1 MMCFNPTKRIN
12 ESLDKARAAL
22 VYRKFLIAAHDVKG
36 KMMFSKYVIM
46 SCDEDSLDGI
56 VYAYYTDIESAR
68 KGFEHI
74 LKYYP
79 DEGYQL
85 YEYIPTRIE

>member
-1 MMCFNPTKRIN
+1 
-12 ESLDKARAAL
+12 
-22 VYRKFLIAAHDVKG
+22 
-36 KMMFSKYVIM
+36 MMFSKYVIM
-46 SCDEDSLDGI
+46 SCDEDLLETDR

-79 DEGYQL
+79 DDKFQL
-85 YEYIPTRIE
+85 YEYIPTSIE